1 MSEITVACV
10 QMSPQL
16 GEVGENLVR
25 MTEFIEK
32 IRGEHDVD
40 LIVFPEL
47 CTTGYECGVRF
58 TELAERIP
66 GPTTN
71 LMSQR
76 ASEFEV
82 HLAFGMV
89 VKEKVESIVYN
100 AAILIGPDGEILGDY
115 RALHPKGE
123 QRLAFRPGYRLPVF
137 ETGLGRIG
145 LMLGWDLAFPEVARS
160 LALDGAELLVA
171 LTNWEKPNQEE
182 WKAYALARAMENAS
196 FLAAANRVGE
206 EYTYAFFGESMI
218 LGPRGQVFAMMDEEA
233 EGYCI
238 ARINLDDV
246 RRTREEL
253 QIMQCRQPQAYRSI
267 VRRY

>member
-10 QMSPQL
+10 QMAPGL
-16 GEVGENLVR
+16 GEIEENLVR
-25 MTEFIEK
+25 MTGFMEK
-32 IRGEHDVD
+32 VCGEQKVD

-66 GPTTN
+66 GPTVN
-71 LMSQR
+71 VMAQR
-76 ASEFEV
+76 AAEFQV

-89 VKEKVESIVYN
+89 VKEKLESIVYN
-100 AAILIGPDGEILGDY
+100 AAVLIGPDGELLGDY
-115 RALHPKGE
+115 RSLHPKGE
-123 QRLAFRPGYRLPVF
+123 ERLAFRPGFRLPVF
-137 ETGLGRIG
+137 DTGIGQVG

-160 LALDGAELLVA
+160 LALDGAELILA
-171 LTNWEKPNQEE
+171 LANWEKPNQDE
-182 WKAYALARAMENAS
+182 WKAYAFARSLENAS
-196 FLAAANRVGE
+196 FLAGANRVGE

-218 LGPRGQVFAMMDEEA
+218 LGPRGQVYAMMDHDA
-233 EGYCI
+233 EGYCV

-246 RRTREEL
+246 RKTREEL